1 MAEGLG
7 ANHSHSS
14 LYLTIQ
20 NPKSKIQNC
29 MRAVGFG
36 ICILAAC
43 FATGLFVA
51 DESSST
57 ADSGSWSSKAAGAYL
72 DGRLAWWMGWPVA
85 ARDHQT
91 FCVSCH
97 TVLPYAVARP
107 ALRAPLAEQAPS
119 PIERKLLDNVTKR
132 VRMWKEVEPFYP
144 DETRGVPKTAE
155 SRGTESILN
164 ALVLT
169 VYDEPTGK
177 LSADARLA
185 LDNMWAQQ
193 LKTGEAR
200 GAWSWLEFHNSPWE
214 GDSQYYGAAL
224 AALAVGT
231 APENYR
237 SGPEIRDSMTSL
249 REYLGRERESQVLI
263 NSLIL
268 LWASTKVAD
277 VLTPAQ
283 QKSIIEEA
291 LSKQQ
296 ADGGFSLSSFVGPW
310 KRRDNTP
317 LETKSDGYATGVVTF
332 VLQQAGVKRDQPQ
345 LKRGLAWLKLN
356 QDKTEGRWLA
366 YSLNKQRDLSTD
378 VGRFMSDAA
387 TAYAVLAL
395 TAQGVAN
402 GE

>member
-1 MAEGLG
+1 
-7 ANHSHSS
+7 
-14 LYLTIQ
+14 
-20 NPKSKIQNC
+20 
-29 MRAVGFG
+29 
-36 ICILAAC
+36 
-43 FATGLFVA
+43 
-51 DESSST
+51 
-57 ADSGSWSSKAAGAYL
+57 
-72 DGRLAWWMGWPVA
+72 MGWPVA

-97 TVLPYAVARP
+97 TVLPYAMARP
-107 ALRAPLAEQAPS
+107 ALRAALSEQAPS
-119 PIERKLLDNVTKR
+119 PMERKLLDNVTKR

-164 ALVLT
+164 ALVL
-169 VYDEPTGK
+169 VVQPTGK

-231 APENYR
+231 APDNYR
-237 SGPEIRDSMTSL
+237 SAAEIQPGINLL
-249 REYLGRERESQVLI
+249 REYLVRERQSQILI
-263 NSLIL
+263 NRVIL
-268 LWASTKVAD
+268 LWASTKVPGL
-277 VLTPAQ
+277 LTPAQ
-283 QKSIIEEA
+283 QKSIMDEA

-296 ADGGFSLSSFVGPW
+296 ADGGFTLSSFVGTW
-310 KRRDNTP
+310 KRRDDTP
-317 LETKSDGYATGVVTF
+317 LETRSDGYATGVVTF
-332 VLQQAGVKRDQPQ
+332 VLQQAGVRRDQPQ
-345 LKRGLAWLKLN
+345 LKRGLAWLMLN

-366 YSLNKQRDLSTD
+366 YSLNQQRDLASD
-378 VGRFMSDAA
+378 IGRFMSDAA

-395 TAQGVAN
+395 TDFRF
-402 GE
+402 